1 MNRTQSQD
9 RHTGW
14 PTRPLGDVV
23 ETEIS
28 TWNTGSHPDEEKQYI
43 EIASIDAASKTIAR
57 THLVQGRT
65 APSRARTIVHA
76 GDVLVATTRPN
87 LNAVAIVPQELD
99 GQVCSTGF
107 AVLRPT
113 ESMTSK
119 WLYWSVRSPAFVRTV
134 SDLVVGA
141 MYPAVTDK
149 QVRSVVIPVP
159 PVLNQQCIVAKL
171 DEQMA
176 ALDRA
181 EKALAEQQAAA
192 SALMTATLQQVF
204 ASPGSEQWPQSAL
217 SELCEFIR
225 GVTFEQSEALPSPSE
240 GHLPILRAG
249 NITDT
254 LALDSDLVWVPSRR
268 VSPDQ
273 LLKSGDIVMCMSS
286 GSAKVVGK
294 SARVS
299 NDWAGSAGAFCGIL
313 RPRNVVDANWL
324 AFWLR
329 SDQFTTWRDSQARG
343 ANIQNLRFSQMSDIV
358 LRVPPIPEQRRI
370 AAKLESARNG
380 ITAFQ
385 SLLGSQHAVLAALRA
400 TLLDVAFSGE
410 I

>member
-1 MNRTQSQD
+1 MKRTQSQD

-159 PVLNQQCIVAKL
+159 PVLNQQRIVAKL

-176 ALDRA
+176 ALDSA
-181 EKALAEQQAAA
+181 EKALAEQQAAGLA
-192 SALMTATLQQVF
+192 FKRAALQNTLDPV
-204 ASPGSEQWPQSAL
+204 AHSDWPVVTVGQLYQS
-217 SELCEFIR
+217 IPIGGTPPR
-225 GVTFEQSEALPSPSE
+225 GVAAYFDGSFPWVSIADMNNTNL
-240 GHLPILRAG
+240 
-249 NITDT
+249 ITDT
-254 LALDSDLVWVPSRR
+254 REHLSESGIKNSNVKLVRAGS
-268 VSPDQ
+268 
-273 LLKSGDIVMCMSS
+273 LLFSFKLT
-286 GSAKVVGK
+286 VGK
-294 SARVS
+294 VAF
-299 NDWAGSAGAFCGIL
+299 AGVDLYTNEAIAAFE
-313 RPRNVVDANWL
+313 
-324 AFWLR
+324 
-329 SDQFTTWRDSQARG
+329 
-343 ANIQNLRFSQMSDIV
+343 
-358 LRVPPIPEQRRI
+358 PIPRANLQYLRYALPFAADLTTDSNTFGARMLNKEKISSLSIPLPGTAEQRRVTDI
-370 AAKLESARNG
+370 LDDISLYSDRVFESVASRLE
-380 ITAFQ
+380 
-385 SLLGSQHAVLAALRA
+385 LLRRLRSR
-400 TLLDVAFSGE
+400 LLNAAFSGE
-410 I
+410 V